1 MCKAPAILKITLDSM
16 NYSLHTDVEDYRHSL
31 NQIVTYDLK
40 DDPLQSIDAQQ
51 TDKDGVGKVA
61 LGKWKTLFALV
72 EWRRIKNQFRL
83 LSNVGNSKRKVL
95 VKMILMWHLY
105 LHFSIPIYWKQQKEK
120 TRKEVVTKLRTHCST

>member
-31 NQIVTYDLK
+31 NQIVTYDLE

-61 LGKWKTLFALV
+61 LGK
-72 EWRRIKNQFRL
+72 
-83 LSNVGNSKRKVL
+83 
-95 VKMILMWHLY
+95 
-105 LHFSIPIYWKQQKEK
+105 
-120 TRKEVVTKLRTHCST
+120 